1 MAKKAKGFGTNLHVK
16 TNRRKRPGRHSKKH
30 KGKKRL
36 WTGTRFSYI
45 RNNMFYIW
53 HTLLIALFISIGFV
67 LGYKLGN
74 KKTKIEEP
82 KGKCPFGFDQEN

>member
-1 MAKKAKGFGTNLHVK
+1 LELIYTLNLIEENDLVDILK
-16 TNRRKRPGRHSKKH
+16 NIKVRRGLDGDKVFH
-30 KGKKRL
+30 
-36 WTGTRFSYI
+36 I

>member
-1 MAKKAKGFGTNLHVK
+1 
-16 TNRRKRPGRHSKKH
+16 
-30 KGKKRL
+30 
-36 WTGTRFSYI
+36 
-45 RNNMFYIW
+45 MFYIW